1 LESKR
6 RIDMA
11 SPESGDVRTI
21 AGHEPWAGLS
31 EAVVSREGRRGALTE
46 FVSRH
51 RVAWEVVMAAL
62 TAVYVALSFFE
73 DTTPLTVTPYTV
85 VLFALSAIFLGEFTA
100 RWWDAPDRTT
110 YLKGHWI
117 DLLTSF
123 PLVGPLR
130 ALRMLRLLRFMR
142 LGLAVRSLV
151 LGSRVDNSWLIGPFL
166 LFFWFASAY
175 ALWLAEHSVNPAIR
189 TFSSALL
196 YAFLTACTVGYGS
209 FSPVTIEGKLISGL
223 IVFVAIGLV
232 GFTSARLTAMYLNQ
246 KDEQLAPQL
255 LLMERDI
262 AEIKRLMA
270 QLAAKDLPKGGAND

>member
-1 LESKR
+1 VGIGTGK
-6 RIDMA
+6 
-11 SPESGDVRTI
+11 
-21 AGHEPWAGLS
+21 
-31 EAVVSREGRRGALTE
+31 GRRGALTA
-46 FVSRH
+46 FVTEH

-62 TAVYVALSFFE
+62 TAIYVALSFFE
-73 DTTPLTVTPYTV
+73 DTNTLTITPYTA
-85 VLFALSAIFLGEFTA
+85 VLFTLSAIFLGEFTA
-100 RWWDAPDRTT
+100 RLSDSPDRMI

-151 LGSRVDNSWLIGPFL
+151 LGSRVDNSWLIWPFL

-175 ALWLAEHSVNPAIR
+175 ALWLAEHSVNPAIT
-189 TFSSALL
+189 TFSSALM

-223 IVFVAIGLV
+223 IVFVAIGLI

-246 KDEQLAPQL
+246 KEEQLGPQL
-255 LLMERDI
+255 VLMERDI
-262 AEIKRLMA
+262 AEIKSLIS
-270 QLAAKDLPKGGAND
+270 QLAAREQPNG